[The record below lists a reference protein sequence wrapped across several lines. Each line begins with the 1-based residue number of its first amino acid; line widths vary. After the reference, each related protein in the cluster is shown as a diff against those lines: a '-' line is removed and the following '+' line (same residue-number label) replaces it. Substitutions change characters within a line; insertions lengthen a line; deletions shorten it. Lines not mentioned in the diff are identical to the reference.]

1 MLQTLSSSLCSYVHI
16 NIRCTF
22 FVGFSVQRSS
32 ESAFRW
38 AYLYYQVI
46 FNGRHRHGHLVVQDV
61 DGWKNLFNV
70 KKVHRAFHV
79 RRASEN

>member
-1 MLQTLSSSLCSYVHI
+1 MFLRVS
-16 NIRCTF
+16 
-22 FVGFSVQRSS
+22 FSVGIS
-32 ESAFRW
+32 
-38 AYLYYQVI
+38 LYYQVI